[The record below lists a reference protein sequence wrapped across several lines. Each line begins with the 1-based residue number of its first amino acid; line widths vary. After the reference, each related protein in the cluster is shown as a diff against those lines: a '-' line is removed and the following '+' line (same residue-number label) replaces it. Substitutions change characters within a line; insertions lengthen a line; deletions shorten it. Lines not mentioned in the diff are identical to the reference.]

1 MVVAARAWSW
11 GMIAAQGV
19 SYRTGSNW
27 LLESVSLEVRPNEL
41 LAVVGPNGAGKSTLL
56 KVLAGELVPTAG
68 QLFLHE
74 RQLQRWKPLE
84 LAKHRAVLPQDSSL
98 EFAFTAFEVVLL
110 GRNPFIQLRES
121 RHDLEV
127 VKAALKM
134 TATDHLSERL
144 YPTLSGGERQ
154 RVQLARVLAQVWGE
168 GQLKNRFLLL
178 DEPVS
183 SLDVLHQHETLA
195 VAKGLAQAGVGVLAV
210 LHDLGLAA
218 AYADRMAVLSGG
230 RLLVCD
236 TPRVVLNSAL
246 IRNVFGVSAEIRST
260 SGVLRVDT
268 MPFAAREFGGFV

>member
-1 MVVAARAWSW
+1 
-11 GMIAAQGV
+11 MIAAQGV
-19 SYRTGSNW
+19 SYRVGSQW
-27 LLESVSLEVRPNEL
+27 LLKSVSLEVRPNEL

-68 QLFLHE
+68 QLYVLE

-84 LAKHRAVLPQDSSL
+84 LAKHRAVLPQNSSL
-98 EFAFTAFEVVLL
+98 EFAFTAFEVALL
-110 GRNPFIQLRES
+110 GRNPFIRLRES
-121 RHDLEV
+121 SHDLEI

-154 RVQLARVLAQVWGE
+154 RVQLARVLAQVWGD
-168 GQLKNRFLLL
+168 GQLENRFLLL

-195 VAKGLAQAGVGVLAV
+195 VGKGLAHAGVGVLAV

-218 AYADRMAVLSGG
+218 AYADRIAVLSSGH
-230 RLLVCD
+230 LLVCD
-236 TPRVVLNSAL
+236 TPEAVLNSAL
-246 IRNVFGVSAEIRST
+246 IKNVFGVNAEIRS
-260 SGVLRVDT
+260 SAGVLRVDT
-268 MPFAAREFGGFV
+268 MPFAARSFGGF